1 MGNNSSTVA
10 KNTIVLYFRMIISL
24 CVSLYTSRVI
34 LQSLGVIDYGVYNVV
49 GGIVACMAFML
60 QSLVV
65 SFQRFFFKYI
75 PSNDNE
81 MLSKIL
87 GSAILLIVMISVI
100 VLVLVETVG
109 IWFLNTKL
117 SIPEER
123 LFAAN
128 IVLQFSIV
136 VFIVSLFQAIYNS
149 VIISYERMNVYA
161 YISIFDVVAKLAV
174 AWIISIVTFDRL
186 ITYSFLLALVA
197 CFSFLFYF
205 TYVTRTYKELRP
217 VVSIGENRETIKELF
232 KFLGMSMVGTISHV
246 AKSTGIGFLLNI
258 FFGPALNAARAI
270 SFQIYTA
277 VSSFTQSFQTAF
289 SPNMMKQYEVGS
301 SEEIEKTLYAVSK
314 FSFFAMFLLAYPI
327 IMAIDPIL
335 NIWLGAENVP
345 AYTNLFSVIILS
357 IGLVETLANPVV
369 NVVYAKGNING
380 FMASLSIVVF
390 LSLPVAYVLL
400 AVGYSPVIVYIVD
413 FIAIASAQIIRIIFL
428 NRLFSYKY
436 ISYFTQVFLPIL
448 FVLVIALICWS
459 MTLILPVLQSIVILY
474 AIISEIL
481 VGIAIFYLGLKPS
494 ERNFVIEIIKAY
506 ASRCHKRG

>member
-1 MGNNSSTVA
+1 
-10 KNTIVLYFRMIISL
+10 
-24 CVSLYTSRVI
+24 
-34 LQSLGVIDYGVYNVV
+34 
-49 GGIVACMAFML
+49 
-60 QSLVV
+60 
-65 SFQRFFFKYI
+65 
-75 PSNDNE
+75 
-81 MLSKIL
+81 
-87 GSAILLIVMISVI
+87 
-100 VLVLVETVG
+100 
-109 IWFLNTKL
+109 
-117 SIPEER
+117 
-123 LFAAN
+123 
-128 IVLQFSIV
+128 
-136 VFIVSLFQAIYNS
+136 
-149 VIISYERMNVYA
+149 
-161 YISIFDVVAKLAV
+161 
-174 AWIISIVTFDRL
+174 
-186 ITYSFLLALVA
+186 
-197 CFSFLFYF
+197 
-205 TYVTRTYKELRP
+205 
-217 VVSIGENRETIKELF
+217 
-232 KFLGMSMVGTISHV
+232 MSMVGTISHV

-258 FFGPALNAARAI
+258 FFGPSLNAARAN

-390 LSLPVAYVLL
+390 LSLPVAYALL
-400 AVGYSPVIVYIVD
+400 VVGYSPVIVYIVD
-413 FIAIASAQIIRIIFL
+413 FITIASAQIIRIIFL

-474 AIISEIL
+474 AVISEIL
-481 VGIAIFYLGLKPS
+481 VGIGIFYLGLKPS